1 MDDPTWVFDP
11 TWVDDAGVTLVD
23 GVAAAGD
30 GVAHA
35 GALQR
40 AFTADDVVLAAVAA
54 HDAPLGSGAVVVE
67 TVPVV

>member
-1 MDDPTWVFDP
+1 M
-11 TWVDDAGVTLVD
+11 DDAGVTLVD
-23 GVAAAGD
+23 GVTAARH

-40 AFTADDVVLAAVAA
+40 TFTPDDVILAAVAA
-54 HDAPLGSGAVVVE
+54 HHAPLRSRAVVGE